1 MENYTGILFVLSL
14 TISFLVLVVIL
25 ITRRRRPIQ
34 VEKIHSDDGIATEV
48 GEHKKV
54 NEDEQETTQPSTDE
68 TEQSLVDRETC
79 VKPVSVNYHFTRQC
93 NYSCGFCFHTAK
105 TSFVLPIDQAKRGLQ
120 MLKEKGMYY
129 YISFLV

>member
-1 MENYTGILFVLSL
+1 
-14 TISFLVLVVIL
+14 
-25 ITRRRRPIQ
+25 

-105 TSFVLPIDQAKRGLQ
+105 TSFVFGYANEQTTHDFWSLIQILH
-120 MLKEKGMYY
+120 
-129 YISFLV
+129 FLTKVC